1 MQSHFDNRILRHVAA
16 GSGMTVLD
24 VAGLTVEFLTGPQ
37 DTAREFAVMR
47 GIIPPG
53 AVVPIHSHDSTE
65 TFLVLSGTKQA
76 LVQGEHGM
84 EWIDVHE
91 GDYVQIGSGEAHA
104 LRNVSSEPVV
114 ELIITNARLGN
125 WFKDAGRPADG
136 DTWPP
141 TMDDLAR
148 LFMVSAKY
156 GYRLGS
162 PAENMAAGIELPSE
176 QRGESK

>member
-1 MQSHFDNRILRHVAA
+1 MQTHFDNRILRHVAA

-37 DTAREFAVMR
+37 DTAHEFCVMR

-76 LVQGEHGM
+76 LIQGEHGM

-104 LRNVSSEPVV
+104 LRNASSEPVV
-114 ELIITNARLGN
+114 ELIITNARLGD
-125 WFKDAGRPADG
+125 WFKEAGRPTDG
-136 DTWPP
+136 DTWPA
-141 TMDDLAR
+141 TVDDLAR

-162 PAENMAAGIELPSE
+162 PAENRAAGIELP
-176 QRGESK
+176 G